1 MRSLALIL
9 SFFATL
15 AASSPAKAESGPR
28 RPFSAA
34 DAKAGKPLYLRE
46 CSACHGER
54 ADGNG
59 PGAAF
64 VEPRPRDFTKGVF
77 KLRTTPSGQPPTTAD
92 ILRTIERGIPGT
104 AMPSFSFLPDE
115 ERRQIAA
122 YVLDRADLLDAP
134 EPQPIADPGQPLP
147 STAQSLARGK
157 DVYAQLQCGVCHGE
171 RGKGDGPSSKT
182 LVDDDGRP
190 IAVRDFTTGV
200 FRGGGERK
208 ELYYRFTT
216 GLDGSPMPAF
226 ADNASDPDRW
236 ALVDFVKSLES
247 PAPQRQLPS
256 DPIEAGRAVAQKYS
270 CRACHVLDDGK
281 GGSAGPDLRISGQ
294 KLSSDWIK
302 SFLRAPR
309 EYGKIYYWR
318 TARMPKLPLSS
329 EEIEAVARYMAAMG
343 HRKPGPVATPAV
355 AQLAQERLDEGKLMF
370 MLRCT
375 ECHNLGKVIE
385 SPAVKWQGPDLIR
398 VAGRVDYDFARRW
411 IQDPIK
417 IEPQT
422 KMVVP
427 GLTLEQVD
435 AVRAFV
441 WKASLEAGGAGSGG
455 QP

>member
-1 MRSLALIL
+1 MKQALFALAT
-9 SFFATL
+9 FAIL
-15 AASSPAKAESGPR
+15 AAPPPGHSESGSH
-28 RPFSAA
+28 RPLSTA

-64 VEPRPRDFTKGVF
+64 VEPRPRDFTKGTF
-77 KLRTTPSGQPPTTAD
+77 KLRTTSSGQPPTTAD

-104 AMPSFSFLPDE
+104 AMPSFAFLPE
-115 ERRQIAA
+115 RERRQIAA
-122 YVLDRADLLDAP
+122 YVLDRADLLDGP
-134 EPQPIADPGQPLP
+134 EPQPIADPGQPP
-147 STAQSLARGK
+147 PTSSQNIARGK
-157 DVYAQLQCGVCHGE
+157 EVYAQLQCAVCHGE
-171 RGKGDGPSSKT
+171 HGKGDGPSSKT
-182 LVDDDGRP
+182 LVDDDGRSIP
-190 IAVRDFTTGV
+190 VRDFTTGV
-200 FRGGGERK
+200 FRGGAERK
-208 ELYYRFTT
+208 DLYYRFTT

-226 ADNASDPDRW
+226 VDNASVADRW
-236 ALVDFVKSLES
+236 ALVDYVKSLET
-247 PAPQRQLPS
+247 PAPHRPLPN
-256 DPIEAGRAVAQKYS
+256 DPIQAGRAVAQKYS
-270 CRACHVLDDGK
+270 CQACHVLDDGK
-281 GGSAGPDLRISGQ
+281 GGTAGPDLRISGQ

-302 SFLRAPR
+302 SFLHAPR

-318 TARMPKLPLSS
+318 VARMPQLALSP
-329 EEIEAVARYMAAMG
+329 EEIDAVARYLAAMG
-343 HRKPGPVATPAV
+343 RRKPGPAVTPPI
-355 AQLAQERLDEGKLMF
+355 AQLAHEKLDEGKLLF

-385 SPAVKWQGPDLIR
+385 SPPIKWQGPDLIR

-411 IQDPIK
+411 ILDPHK

-427 GLTLEQVD
+427 GLTPEQVD

-441 WKASLEAGGAGSGG
+441 WKASLEAGGTASGG